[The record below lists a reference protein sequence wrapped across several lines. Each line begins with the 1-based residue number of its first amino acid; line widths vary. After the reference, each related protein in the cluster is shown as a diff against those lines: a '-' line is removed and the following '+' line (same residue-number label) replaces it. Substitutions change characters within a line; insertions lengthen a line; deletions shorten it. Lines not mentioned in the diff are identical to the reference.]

1 METEIKNTENTVNEV
16 AVATAETTAKTTT
29 PTFTRKVI
37 SVTIYKDNE
46 RRVIV
51 TFDGEPIPGYKDGTP
66 TTTNNF
72 GISTRVIATECASK
86 VPMLMLANTL
96 AMGDTI
102 NPQIVALCLTGAT
115 ITFSRT
121 FREKGSIRDSAEFT
135 GRAEVYDNDTFKTSV
150 VDVKPNID
158 GTFVPYIQ
166 QLIQTCLKAKKETT
180 TTTPDANPFAG
191 VVGL

>member
-1 METEIKNTENTVNEV
+1 MDTKTIETIENET
-16 AVATAETTAKTTT
+16 ATTTAETTAT
-29 PTFTRKVI
+29 TFTRKVL
-37 SVTIYKDNE
+37 SVTIYKDSE

-51 TFDGEPIPGYKDGTP
+51 NFDGEPIPGYKDGTP

-72 GISTRVIATECASK
+72 GISTRVIATECAPK

-115 ITFSRT
+115 ITFVRT
-121 FREKGSIRDSAEFT
+121 FKSKGSVRESAEFT
-135 GRAEVYDNDTFKTSV
+135 GRTEVYDNDTFKTSV
-150 VDVKPNID
+150 VDVRPNID
-158 GTFVPYIQ
+158 VAFVPYIQ
-166 QLIQTCLKAKKETT
+166 QLIHTSLKAKKDTT
-180 TTTPDANPFAG
+180 TVANPFAG